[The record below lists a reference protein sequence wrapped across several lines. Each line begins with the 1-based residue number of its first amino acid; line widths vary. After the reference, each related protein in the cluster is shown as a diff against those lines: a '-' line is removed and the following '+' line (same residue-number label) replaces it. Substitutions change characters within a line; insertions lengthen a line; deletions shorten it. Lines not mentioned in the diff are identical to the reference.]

1 MHALDIDLRSD
12 TITVPTK
19 EMLEYMFS
27 AKVGDDVW
35 EEDETVKSLESEIAA
50 LFSQEA
56 ALFCPSGT
64 MSNQI
69 AIRAHTR
76 MGDEVICDQ
85 LSHIYNY
92 EGGGL
97 ASNSGVSAKLVQ
109 GDFGRMSVDHI
120 KSNINPDDPHFSR
133 TRLVCLENT
142 VNKGGGVCY
151 SYENMKNISNFC
163 RDHNLM
169 FHLDGARIFNALV
182 AKSDSS
188 FDYGKLFDSISI
200 CLSKGLGAP
209 IGSLLLGSSNFI
221 AESKRI
227 RKSFGGGM
235 RQVGYL
241 AAAGKYAL
249 QHHVNR
255 LEEDHLRAQKI
266 GSILRTLHCVE
277 NLRPVETNIVL
288 FDFKPNNTSLKS
300 IKHFHEVL
308 INNNIKASF
317 MGSST
322 VRFVTHLG
330 FCDDKLDVL
339 LKVLKSL
346 D

>member
-1 MHALDIDLRSD
+1 MKNINIDLRSD
-12 TITVPTK
+12 TVTVPTK
-19 EMLEYMFS
+19 GMLDYMFN

-35 EEDETVKSLESEIAA
+35 GEDDTVKDLENYLAN
-50 LFSQEA
+50 LFSKES

-64 MSNQI
+64 MTNQI
-69 AIRAHTR
+69 AIRVHTK
-76 MGDEVICDQ
+76 MGDELICDR

-92 EGGGL
+92 EGGGI
-97 ASNSGVSAKLVQ
+97 ASNSGVSVKLID
-109 GDFGRMSVDHI
+109 GDCGRMSLNQI
-120 KSNINPDDPHFSR
+120 KNNINSDDVHLSR

-151 SYENMKNISNFC
+151 EYQEMQAISNYC
-163 RDHNLM
+163 KANDLM

-188 FDYGKLFDSISI
+188 YEYGKLFDSVSV

-209 IGSLLLGSSNFI
+209 VGSVLIGDSSFI
-221 AESKRI
+221 SEAKRV

-249 QHHVNR
+249 ENHVNR
-255 LEEDHLRAQKI
+255 LSEDHIRASVIGDSLQKMDY
-266 GSILRTLHCVE
+266 VE

-288 FDFKPNNTSLKS
+288 FDIKASRYCLASFKDLL
-300 IKHFHEVL
+300 E
-308 INNNIKASF
+308 INNVKASF
-317 MGSST
+317 MGNNT
-322 VRFVTHLG
+322 VRFVTHLH
-330 FCDDKLDVL
+330 FCDNQLEFL
-339 LKVLKSL
+339 LNVLKKL
-346 D
+346 N